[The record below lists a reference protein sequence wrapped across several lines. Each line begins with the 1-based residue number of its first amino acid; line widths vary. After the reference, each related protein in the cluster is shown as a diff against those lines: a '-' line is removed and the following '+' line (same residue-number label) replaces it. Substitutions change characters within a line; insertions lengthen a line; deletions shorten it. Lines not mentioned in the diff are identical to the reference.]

1 MMTRSS
7 CPVPWVMTAPMP
19 CLEASHLIMKDL
31 FGSGADKIGA
41 VIRAVL
47 SASKAFCSS
56 GPHSHFM
63 SDPVSAVSGAATD
76 EKCHKSTIVVC

>member
-1 MMTRSS
+1 
-7 CPVPWVMTAPMP
+7 MTAMMP
-19 CLEASHLIMKDL
+19 CFEASHLIMKV
-31 FGSGADKIGA
+31 FAGSGADKIGA

-47 SASKAFCSS
+47 RASNVFCSS

-76 EKCHKSTIVVC
+76 ENE

>member
-1 MMTRSS
+1 MIHDDAFILSGALGND
-7 CPVPWVMTAPMP
+7 CPDAVFGSIAFNN
-19 CLEASHLIMKDL
+19 EGFDL

-47 SASKAFCSS
+47 CFFSS
-56 GPHSHFM
+56 RPHSHFM

-76 EKCHKSTIVVC
+76 EKCATNLR